1 MNKFRG
7 AFVAIVTPFIDGKLD
22 EQGLKDLIEFQI
34 AGGTHGIVPCGTTGE
49 SATMSHAEHRR
60 VVELTVKTVAGR
72 VPVLAGT
79 GSNSTS
85 ESIELTRAAKD
96 AGADGALMITPYY
109 NKPSQEGLY
118 QHFKAVAEAVDIPI
132 ILYNV
137 PSRTAVNMLPETVA
151 RCAQIA
157 NIVGIKEATADLNQI
172 SQVIRLCPKD
182 FAVMSGD
189 DFTSMPTVM
198 IGGTGVISVTS
209 NVAPKDMSAMMNAA
223 LSGDIAKAKELHYKL
238 LPLMQAMFID
248 TNPVPAKMTLTMM
261 GKIKSGLPRLPLYKM
276 NEATEE
282 KLKKIITVG
291 LVHHPGGGKGRASG
305 EVVPIVGPVAELK
318 PLPCSGKIHGVLTH
332 DIAGPDGL
340 DADLFFHRVRRLSR
354 SGNRPLLRPDC
365 GVRLP
370 QPFPPI

>member
-7 AFVAIVTPFIDGKLD
+7 AFVAIVTPFIDGSLD

-60 VVELTVKTVAGR
+60 VVALTVETVAGR

-85 ESIELTRAAKD
+85 ESIELTRAAKE

-118 QHFKAVAEAVDIPI
+118 QHFKAVAAAVDIPI

-151 RCAQIA
+151 RCARIA
-157 NIVGIKEATADLNQI
+157 NIVGVKEATADLNQI

-209 NVAPKDMSAMMNAA
+209 NVAPRDMAAMMDAA
-223 LSGDIAKAKELHYKL
+223 LAGDIARAQELHYKL

-248 TNPVPAKMTLTMM
+248 TNPVPAKTSLAMM

-282 KLKKIITVG
+282 RLRQILAAYG
-291 LVHHPGGGKGRASG
+291 LV
-305 EVVPIVGPVAELK
+305 
-318 PLPCSGKIHGVLTH
+318 
-332 DIAGPDGL
+332 
-340 DADLFFHRVRRLSR
+340 
-354 SGNRPLLRPDC
+354 
-365 GVRLP
+365 
-370 QPFPPI
+370 

>member
-22 EQGLKDLIEFQI
+22 EQGLQDLIEFQI

-72 VPVLAGT
+72 VLVLAGT

-85 ESIELTRAAKD
+85 ESIELTRAAKE

-109 NKPSQEGLY
+109 NKPSQEGLF
-118 QHFKAVAEAVDIPI
+118 QHFKAVAEAVDLPI

-157 NIVGIKEATADLNQI
+157 NIVGVKEATADLNQI

-209 NVAPKDMSAMMNAA
+209 NVAPKDMAAMMDAA
-223 LSGDIAKAKELHYKL
+223 LAGDIAKAQELHYKL

-248 TNPVPAKMTLTMM
+248 TNPVPAKTALMMM

-276 NEATEE
+276 NEGNED
-282 KLKKIITVG
+282 KLKKVITAYG
-291 LVHHPGGGKGRASG
+291 L
-305 EVVPIVGPVAELK
+305 I
-318 PLPCSGKIHGVLTH
+318 
-332 DIAGPDGL
+332 
-340 DADLFFHRVRRLSR
+340 
-354 SGNRPLLRPDC
+354 
-365 GVRLP
+365 
-370 QPFPPI
+370 

>member
-22 EQGLKDLIEFQI
+22 EQGLQDLIEFQI

-49 SATMSHAEHRR
+49 SATMSHAEHHR
-60 VVELTVKTVAGR
+60 VVELTIKTVAGR

-85 ESIELTRAAKD
+85 ESIELTRAAKE

-151 RCAQIA
+151 RCAAIP
-157 NIVGIKEATADLNQI
+157 NIVGVKEATADLNQI
-172 SQVIRLCPKD
+172 SQVIRLCPKG

-209 NVAPKDMSAMMNAA
+209 NVAPRDMAAMMDAA
-223 LSGDIAKAKELHYKL
+223 LAGDLATAKELHYKL

-248 TNPVPAKMTLTMM
+248 TNPVPAKTALAMM

-276 NEATEE
+276 NEANTE
-282 KLKKIITVG
+282 KLRKVLAAYG
-291 LVHHPGGGKGRASG
+291 LV
-305 EVVPIVGPVAELK
+305 
-318 PLPCSGKIHGVLTH
+318 
-332 DIAGPDGL
+332 
-340 DADLFFHRVRRLSR
+340 
-354 SGNRPLLRPDC
+354 
-365 GVRLP
+365 
-370 QPFPPI
+370 

>member
-22 EQGLKDLIEFQI
+22 EQGLQDLIEFQI

-49 SATMSHAEHRR
+49 SATMSHAEHHR
-60 VVELTVKTVAGR
+60 VVELTIKTVAGR

-85 ESIELTRAAKD
+85 ESIELTRAAKE

-109 NKPSQEGLY
+109 NKPSQEGLF

-137 PSRTAVNMLPETVA
+137 PSRTSVNMLPETVA

-157 NIVGIKEATADLNQI
+157 NIVGVKEATADLNQI
-172 SQVIRLCPKD
+172 SQVIRLCPKG

-209 NVAPKDMSAMMNAA
+209 NVAPKDMAAMMDAA
-223 LSGDIAKAKELHYKL
+223 LAGDIATAKELHYKL

-248 TNPVPAKMTLTMM
+248 TNPVPAKTALAMM

-276 NEATEE
+276 NEANEE
-282 KLKKIITVG
+282 KLKKVITAYG
-291 LVHHPGGGKGRASG
+291 L
-305 EVVPIVGPVAELK
+305 I
-318 PLPCSGKIHGVLTH
+318 
-332 DIAGPDGL
+332 
-340 DADLFFHRVRRLSR
+340 
-354 SGNRPLLRPDC
+354 
-365 GVRLP
+365 
-370 QPFPPI
+370 

>member
-49 SATMSHAEHRR
+49 SATMSHEEHRR

-85 ESIELTRAAKD
+85 ESIELTRAAKN

-137 PSRTAVNMLPETVA
+137 PSRTAVNMLPDTVA

-189 DFTSMPTVM
+189 DFTSMATVM

-209 NVAPKDMSAMMNAA
+209 NVAPRDMSAMMDAA
-223 LSGDIAKAKELHYKL
+223 LAGDIAKAKELHYKL

-248 TNPVPAKMTLTMM
+248 TNPVPAKTTLAMM

-282 KLKKIITVG
+282 KLKKVLTGYG
-291 LVHHPGGGKGRASG
+291 LV
-305 EVVPIVGPVAELK
+305 
-318 PLPCSGKIHGVLTH
+318 
-332 DIAGPDGL
+332 
-340 DADLFFHRVRRLSR
+340 
-354 SGNRPLLRPDC
+354 
-365 GVRLP
+365 
-370 QPFPPI
+370 

>member
-1 MNKFRG
+1 MSKFRG
-7 AFVAIVTPFIDGKLD
+7 AFVAIVTPFTDGKLD
-22 EQGLKDLIEFQI
+22 EQGLQDLIEFQI

-49 SATMSHAEHRR
+49 SATMSHAEHHR
-60 VVELTVKTVAGR
+60 VVELTIKTVAGR

-85 ESIELTRAAKD
+85 ESIELTRAAKE

-151 RCAQIA
+151 RCARIA
-157 NIVGIKEATADLNQI
+157 NIVGVKEATADLNQI
-172 SQVIRLCPKD
+172 SQVIRLCPKG
-182 FAVMSGD
+182 FAIMSGD

-209 NVAPKDMSAMMNAA
+209 NVAPKDMAAMMDAA
-223 LSGDIAKAKELHYKL
+223 LAGDIATAKELHYKL

-248 TNPVPAKMTLTMM
+248 TNPVPAKTALAMM

-276 NEATEE
+276 NEANEE
-282 KLKKIITVG
+282 KLKKVITAYG
-291 LVHHPGGGKGRASG
+291 LV
-305 EVVPIVGPVAELK
+305 
-318 PLPCSGKIHGVLTH
+318 
-332 DIAGPDGL
+332 
-340 DADLFFHRVRRLSR
+340 
-354 SGNRPLLRPDC
+354 
-365 GVRLP
+365 
-370 QPFPPI
+370 